1 MELRTITINLKGT
14 HKLGEQIGKNL
25 RGNETFALIGELGT
39 GKTSFTQG
47 IAKGLKV
54 KDNVVSPTF
63 VLERIYKVPLR
74 ARGPQRP
81 GAKKDF
87 DIHHFDL
94 YRIGDDIRGTGLLD
108 ILDEEIVLI
117 EWPEKVAKYLPSDT
131 IWVEIKHRDE
141 NSREF
146 IFKFTENRKY
156 LFEDI
161 KK

>member
-1 MELRTITINLKGT
+1 METRIVTTDLQGT
-14 HKLGEQIGKNL
+14 YKLGEKIGKNL
-25 RGNETFALIGELGT
+25 KGNETLALMGELGS

-63 VLERIYKVPLR
+63 VLERIYKVP
-74 ARGPQRP
+74 
-81 GAKKDF
+81 KKDF

-117 EWPEKVAKYLPSDT
+117 EWPEKVAKYLPDDT
-131 IWVEIKHRDE
+131 IWVEIKYQNE
-141 NSREF
+141 ESRGF
-146 IFKFTENRKY
+146 IFKFPESRKY
-156 LFEDI
+156 IFKNVKDCDCG
-161 KK
+161 